1 MLKRLLFC
9 ASTLLVS
16 QFSLA
21 DECSTT
27 IESNDAMQ
35 YNKSELVIPATCEDF
50 TVTLKHTGNLPKQ
63 AMGHNWVMTKED
75 DAQPVATAGISAGM
89 ENNYI
94 KPDDERV
101 IAATDI
107 IGGGESTSTTFSVK
121 GLNKS
126 DAYLFFCSFPGHI
139 GIMKGTVTFE
149 S

>member
-1 MLKRLLFC
+1 
-9 ASTLLVS
+9 
-16 QFSLA
+16 
-21 DECSTT
+21 
-27 IESNDAMQ
+27 
-35 YNKSELVIPATCEDF
+35 
-50 TVTLKHTGNLPKQ
+50 
-63 AMGHNWVMTKED
+63 
-75 DAQPVATAGISAGM
+75 M